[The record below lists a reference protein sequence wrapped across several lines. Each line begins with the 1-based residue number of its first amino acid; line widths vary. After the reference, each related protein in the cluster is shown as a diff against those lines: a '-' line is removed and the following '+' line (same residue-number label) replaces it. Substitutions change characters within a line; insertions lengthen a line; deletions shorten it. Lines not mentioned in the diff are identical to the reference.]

1 MQTDLL
7 AVAYGQFEFTK
18 QTDGMILFWH
28 RPRSAPAPLPS
39 PRRPSFSR
47 AACQAADEERRA
59 ERPMR
64 ATGRP
69 RGRRAHGGRARLC
82 HTTYR
87 DRSLKNPQ
95 APERVYHAACG
106 VTSLSFSTL
115 HPNLLAAGW

>member
-28 RPRSAPAPLPS
+28 RPRPPPLAVLPS
-39 PRRPSFSR
+39 LG
-47 AACQAADEERRA
+47 AACQAAPTKNAARSDPCVRR
-59 ERPMR
+59 
-64 ATGRP
+64 GRP
-69 RGRRAHGGRARLC
+69 RGAPSHGGWARPC